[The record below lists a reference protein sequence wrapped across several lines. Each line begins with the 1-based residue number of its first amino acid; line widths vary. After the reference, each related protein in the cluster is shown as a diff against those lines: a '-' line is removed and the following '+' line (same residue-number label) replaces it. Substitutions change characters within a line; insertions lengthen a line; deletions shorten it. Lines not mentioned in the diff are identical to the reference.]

1 MMLTPVKK
9 SASSG
14 SLRVVTQ
21 IIESHPETTH
31 SGPYVSLLSKGLQMP
46 NLSKAQN
53 RFMQAA
59 ASNPEMAKKLGI
71 PQQVAKEFVKETK
84 SMKGKPERVKKK
96 A

>member
-1 MMLTPVKK
+1 MT
-9 SASSG
+9 
-14 SLRVVTQ
+14 
-21 IIESHPETTH
+21 
-31 SGPYVSLLSKGLQMP
+31 

-59 ASNPEMAKKLGI
+59 ASGPEMAKKLGI
-71 PQQVAKEFVKETK
+71 PQKVAKEFVKETK

>member
-1 MMLTPVKK
+1 
-9 SASSG
+9 
-14 SLRVVTQ
+14 
-21 IIESHPETTH
+21 
-31 SGPYVSLLSKGLQMP
+31 MP

-59 ASNPEMAKKLGI
+59 ASSPKMAKELGI
-71 PQQVAKEFVKETK
+71 FQKVAKEFVKETK

>member
-1 MMLTPVKK
+1 MT
-9 SASSG
+9 
-14 SLRVVTQ
+14 
-21 IIESHPETTH
+21 
-31 SGPYVSLLSKGLQMP
+31 

-59 ASNPEMAKKLGI
+59 ASSPEMAKKLGI
-71 PQQVAKEFVKETK
+71 PQKVAKEFVTETK